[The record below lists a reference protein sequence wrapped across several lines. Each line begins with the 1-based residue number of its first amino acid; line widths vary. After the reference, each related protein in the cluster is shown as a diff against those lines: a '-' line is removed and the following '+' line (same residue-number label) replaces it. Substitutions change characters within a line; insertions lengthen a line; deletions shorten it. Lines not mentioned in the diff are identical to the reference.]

1 MTDEQR
7 ERMLDRLLENQVHHD
22 VILRKLEE
30 SHAHHDVIL
39 QKLEENHWDHDVV
52 LRRLEG
58 NQEHQDVIVQKLQE
72 LQMTDQI
79 AISRLNN
86 QMAAFQEQHRAAML
100 EFDNGLIRLERLI
113 EAFVR
118 GGRHNGGSQEEA

>member
-22 VILRKLEE
+22 AV
-30 SHAHHDVIL
+30 L
-39 QKLEENHWDHDVV
+39 QKLEE
-52 LRRLEG
+52 
-58 NQEHQDVIVQKLQE
+58 
-72 LQMTDQI
+72 LQMTDHI
-79 AISRLNN
+79 AISRLNS
-86 QMAAFQEQHRAAML
+86 QLAAFQEQHHAAML

-118 GGRHNGGSQEEA
+118 GGRHNGGTQES